1 MNDFVL
7 LKVQCNRISG
17 RLQASNGIFEVDLS
31 KQKRRGG
38 NTLMRRKSFDWK
50 RGRYC
55 MSRSVFEENYSG
67 EKISFMWKFG

>member
-17 RLQASNGIFEVDLS
+17 GLQASNEIFEVDLS
-31 KQKRRGG
+31 KQKRSGG
-38 NTLMRRKSFDWK
+38 DTLMRRKSFDWK

-55 MSRSVFEENYSG
+55 MS
-67 EKISFMWKFG
+67 